1 MQRLSIT
8 IMWKYGR
15 KVIESLLKRR
25 TECPEI
31 RAEFASRSEADSDR
45 SDIRMFETGL
55 SAEQYGNYEQGTGN
69 AAQEKEGN
77 RLIAIAK
84 VNHLYIDKKDW
95 DKYGDRKRLP
105 SGESIV
111 YLSEDS
117 KKVTKIR
124 NPFAKSTI
132 KQMHVQDAIY
142 EHLVHNLLFPNSRY
156 HFEGI
161 GEDVD
166 GVRIILSQNYISDTF
181 SAPTQKEIDQYLIE
195 GLGLKLEDRYL
206 YSNEFLAITDVSADG
221 DNVLT
226 DGDRLYFIDPIIK
239 MKRPA
244 IEVLSHYYDIL
255 Q

>member
-8 IMWKYGR
+8 TMWKYGR

-25 TECPEI
+25 TERPAI

-45 SDIRMFETGL
+45 SDIRVFEAGL
-55 SAEQYGNYEQGTGN
+55 PAEQYGDYQQSTGN
-69 AAQEKEGN
+69 ASQEKEGD

-84 VNHLYIDKKDW
+84 DNHLYIDKQDW
-95 DKYGDRKRLP
+95 GQYGDRKRLP

-111 YLSEDS
+111 YLSEDG
-117 KKVTKIR
+117 KTVTKIR

-132 KQMHVQDAIY
+132 KQMHAPDAIY
-142 EHLVHNLLFPNSRY
+142 EHLIHNLLFPDTRY

-161 GEDVD
+161 SEDAD

-181 SAPTQKEIDQYLIE
+181 VAPTQEDIDRYLID
-195 GLGLKLEDRYL
+195 GLDLKIEDRY
-206 YSNEFLAITDVSADG
+206 YYGNEYFAITDVSAEG

-226 DGDRLYFIDPIIK
+226 DGERLYFIDPIIK
-239 MKRPA
+239 LKRPA
-244 IEVLSHYYDIL
+244 PEILEYYYHIL
-255 Q
+255 K